1 VSYVDLSE
9 HVRLHLLEEVGYS
22 STMKC
27 VLVFYIV
34 FQSSK
39 EMFVRNS
46 KRTYAT
52 VRGPGGWDS
61 GKHALR
67 GEWAVGTFYFMG
79 ECAFKFLITS

>member
-1 VSYVDLSE
+1 MSYVDLSE

-61 GKHALR
+61 ETRIA
-67 GEWAVGTFYFMG
+67 WAVGTFYFMG